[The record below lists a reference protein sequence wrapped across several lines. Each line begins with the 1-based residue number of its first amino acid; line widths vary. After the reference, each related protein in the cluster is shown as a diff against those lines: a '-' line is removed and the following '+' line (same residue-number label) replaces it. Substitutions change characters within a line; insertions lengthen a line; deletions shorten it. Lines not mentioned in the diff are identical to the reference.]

1 MKEVTIKSKI
11 VGRGGASAA
20 TSPGKGVSV
29 DMSGYLLKQI
39 WYKAFEIRV
48 TETGEEYLFGKL
60 NFATQYGITM
70 YANGGI
76 LD

>member
-1 MKEVTIKSKI
+1 MKEVTIRSKI

-39 WYKAFEIRV
+39 WEKVFEFRLTDDG
-48 TETGEEYLFGKL
+48 TE
-60 NFATQYGITM
+60 
-70 YANGGI
+70 
-76 LD
+76 